1 MTDAANKILKEAL
14 RLDEAE
20 RARIAGELLSSL
32 EDTDE
37 QVHETWAREIE
48 RRAADARAGDAG
60 EEDWRSVLNEIE
72 RETLS
77 R

>member
-1 MTDAANKILKEAL
+1 MTDAANKILKKAL

-37 QVHETWAREIE
+37 QVHETWAREIQ
-48 RRAADARAGDAG
+48 RRAAEARVVDAG

>member
-1 MTDAANKILKEAL
+1 MTEAASKILKEAL

-20 RARIAGELLSSL
+20 RAKIAGELLSSL

-37 QVHETWAREIE
+37 QVHESWAREIQ
-48 RRAADARAGDAG
+48 RRAAEARVSGAA
-60 EEDWRSVLNEIE
+60 EDEWRLVLNEIE